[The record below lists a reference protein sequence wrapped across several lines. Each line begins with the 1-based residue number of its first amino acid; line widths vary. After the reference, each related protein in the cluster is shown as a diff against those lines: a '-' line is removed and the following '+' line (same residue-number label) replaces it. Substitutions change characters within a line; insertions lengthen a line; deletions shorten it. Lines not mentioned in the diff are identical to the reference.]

1 MIIVSDTSPIT
12 NLAAINQLDLLQKLY
27 TRIVI
32 PTAVYHEMV
41 RAGKIVPGAVEVQ
54 TLPWIQ
60 KQAVADPQRVILI
73 QETQEN
79 IDLGEAEAIVLAL
92 ELKAD
97 LLLMDERRGRIVA
110 TSYGLQITGLLGV
123 LLQAK
128 QKMLIPAV
136 RTLMDQLIEQSDF
149 RVSNQLY
156 TTIIQSAG
164 EFSDKRGLP

>member
-27 TRIVI
+27 TGIVI
-32 PTAVYHEMV
+32 PTAVYNEMV

-60 KQAVADPQRVILI
+60 KQSVVDSQRVILI

-128 QKMLIPAV
+128 RKMLIPAV
-136 RTLMDQLIEQSDF
+136 KILMNQLIEQADF
-149 RVSNQLY
+149 RVSDQLY
-156 TTIIQSAG
+156 TTILQAAG
-164 EFSDKRGLP
+164 E